1 MTVANSSTAKL
12 AGGAA
17 FKEHLAEL
25 VMALCALDTTP
36 HADVTRSARA
46 ESAAFDLVTREAES
60 AGLGAIEIR
69 RVPIDPRITAH
80 PFFTPLYYTQSAAA
94 PAGLDAARA
103 YAGRANL
110 ILRVPGESGD
120 GGPGVKQAFNVH
132 VDVVRPFF
140 PPTRDGDIIHSRGA
154 CDDKGNVAALLG
166 ALRLIGQRL
175 RERNARLQRD
185 LVCMFVIDEETGGN
199 GSLSCALDRDLKNHY
214 ESLFVLECTG
224 SRLHPGNRGCVWY
237 RVDGAVP
244 GVNLFEAA
252 AFIVAELEDEG
263 RAIRAESRHAL
274 YPHRP
279 VQTCHGIIGNCGEHP
294 SRINGDVSFRIGFA
308 SPEAAR
314 RAAELV
320 DDVLADG
327 LRTYVGLYGDKAA
340 ERDANGVPRLA
351 QHYVIA
357 ADGGE
362 LVVQVFGLT
371 GHMSAIRE
379 NDGAITKM
387 AALVRALVR
396 SRAALAQAARSA
408 VTLSLAGW
416 PESDRLVLE
425 GGQGFV
431 PTHRLEDIQQRVRA
445 AVQRGLRQYL
455 DIMGV
460 APTAADGLQVTFE
473 KLHNAAFARP
483 VDSPDVAHALAA
495 GREAGLDVNAPLVGW
510 DASCDARIF
519 AWEYPEMPVITGGA
533 GALAVAHSDREF
545 IDLNEV
551 VRMAEFLA
559 RFALRQ
565 TGTE

>member
-1 MTVANSSTAKL
+1 MTVANTSTAEL

-17 FKEHLAEL
+17 FKERLAEL
-25 VMALCALDTTP
+25 VLALCALDTTP
-36 HADVTRSARA
+36 HADVARSARA
-46 ESAAFDLVTREAES
+46 ESAAFDLIAREAES
-60 AGLGAIEIR
+60 AGLAGIEIR
-69 RVPIDPRITAH
+69 RVPIDPRIADH

-110 ILRVPGESGD
+110 IVRVPGAGGE

-140 PPTRDGDIIHSRGA
+140 PPTRDGDIILSRGA

-166 ALRLIGQRL
+166 GLRIIGQRL
-175 RERNARLQRD
+175 RQRNARLQRD

-214 ESLFVLECTG
+214 DSLFVLECTG

-237 RVDGAVP
+237 RIDGSVP

-252 AFIVAELEDEG
+252 AFILAELEDEG
-263 RAIRAESRHAL
+263 RAIRAESRHGL

-294 SRINGDVSFRIGFA
+294 SRINGEVSFRIGFA
-308 SPEAAR
+308 SAEAAR
-314 RAAELV
+314 RVVDLV
-320 DDVLADG
+320 GDVLADG

-351 QHYVIA
+351 QHYHMT
-357 ADGGE
+357 ADGAD
-362 LVVQVFGLT
+362 LVVRVFGLT

-396 SRAALAQAARSA
+396 SRAALAQAADSPLA
-408 VTLSLAGW
+408 LSLAGW
-416 PESDRLVLE
+416 AESDRLVLE

-445 AVQRGLRQYL
+445 AVQRGLRRYL
-455 DIMGV
+455 DIAGAGPV
-460 APTAADGLQVTFE
+460 ADDLPVTFE

-483 VDSPDVAHALAA
+483 VESADVAHALAA

-545 IDLNEV
+545 VDMNEV
-551 VRMAEFLA
+551 VRVAEFLA